1 MEYAAELSGTF
12 VLVMGGVGAAVLGG
26 SQIGNVGIA
35 LAFGLSLLAM
45 VYTIGPISGCHLNPA
60 VTFGALLSGRIRI
73 QQAVGYMIAQIT
85 GSILA
90 AATVLFIASGG
101 PDRYSA
107 AVGGLAA
114 NGYGV
119 HSPGQYSLLVAFIAE
134 IVLTTMFV
142 ITVLGA
148 TDEKSPA
155 GFAGL
160 AIGLMLVLVH
170 LVGIQITNTSVNPAR
185 SIGPA
190 VLVGGRALHQVW
202 LFILAPLI
210 GAAIAAAIYLV
221 LKRSVSVITTQQAE
235 EALGSEQRERRT
247 QPRPAA

>member
-1 MEYAAELSGTF
+1 MKYAAELFGTF

-26 SQIGNVGIA
+26 AQIGNVGVA

-45 VYTIGPISGCHLNPA
+45 VYTIGPISGCHVNPA
-60 VTFGALLSGRIRI
+60 VTFGVLLSGRIRLK
-73 QQAVGYMIAQIT
+73 QAVGYMVAQVI
-85 GSILA
+85 GAIA
-90 AATVLFIASGG
+90 AAAIVLFIASGG
-101 PDRYSA
+101 PNGYSTV
-107 AVGGLAA
+107 VGGLAS

-119 HSPGQYSLLVAFIAE
+119 HSPGHYSLIVAFVAE

-160 AIGLMLVLVH
+160 AIGLMLTLVH
-170 LVGIQITNTSVNPAR
+170 LVGIQVTNTSVNPAR

-190 VLVGGRALHQVW
+190 LLVGGWALQQIW
-202 LFILAPLI
+202 LFIVAPLI
-210 GAAIAAAIYLV
+210 GAAIAASIYMG
-221 LKRSVSVITTQQAE
+221 LKRSGSLISTQQAE
-235 EALGSEQRERRT
+235 EALRSQQVERRKQT
-247 QPRPAA
+247 RPAA